1 MSERASP
8 IRQKIHYYPNSN
20 PRGGIPVE
28 SISRRLK
35 PSEYRSSITVGEPS
49 WEPRVPAWLMARRKP
64 ALVVVGLLLLVVG
77 GLSVYESNVSHFYQS
92 TFNVLP
98 GKFFKITANLRDQTL
113 ITGQFQESSGR
124 PVGFRIMS
132 SVQFAAFQTGQ
143 GNGSLYS
150 LGDTATG
157 SVSFTS
163 SVPDAYYLLFL
174 HGAGLQNVTQ
184 AVNFQRTYVS
194 PDEFQLAAG
203 IVLLVLGS
211 VQVVWGVRP
220 RQSHGEIDVPAPPPE
235 PPAW

>member
-1 MSERASP
+1 M
-8 IRQKIHYYPNSN
+8 
-20 PRGGIPVE
+20 
-28 SISRRLK
+28 
-35 PSEYRSSITVGEPS
+35 
-49 WEPRVPAWLMARRKP
+49 PAGAMAHRKP
-64 ALVVVGLLLLVVG
+64 ALVVVGLVLLVVG

-92 TFNVLP
+92 TFNILP

-124 PVGFRIMS
+124 AVGFRIMS

-143 GNGSLYS
+143 GNASLYA

-174 HGAGLQNVTQ
+174 HGGGLQNVTQ
-184 AVNFQRTYVS
+184 AVTFQRTYVS
-194 PDEFQLAAG
+194 PDEFQLVAG
-203 IVLLVLGS
+203 IVLLALGF
-211 VQVVWGVRP
+211 VEVYWGVRP
-220 RQSHGEIDVPAPPPE
+220 RAARGEIEVPAPPPE